1 MALTLRQLEIFLAVA
16 ETGHVTTAAKKI
28 YLTQSA
34 VSMAISEMEN
44 ILNGPLFDRQ
54 GKKLVLND
62 RGRFLL
68 PHARE
73 ILNKVRNLELLLS
86 EPEDKIVG
94 TLHVGA
100 SSTIGNYVMPF
111 IVSAFIEK
119 YPDAEIKLIVGNT
132 RQIEERIEEGELDIG
147 FVGGSVQSDRIQVKP
162 WLEDRL
168 RIIAGTKHPLA
179 KKEKVTLKD
188 LEEAR
193 WIIREEGSGIAEI
206 FENVIVKKLPK
217 LNVFLRLGHT
227 EAIKKAV
234 EAGLG
239 ITCLSVLTVCR
250 EVQQGW
256 IKVLDVPELEIN
268 HRLSMIMRKDKLKT
282 RLLSEF
288 MNFCEVVNEC
298 CQAHQTCFTSPNQ
311 LFELLTQPEEA
322 SVAQ

>member
-28 YLTQSA
+28 FLTQSA

-73 ILNKVRNLELLLS
+73 IVNKIRNLELLLS

-100 SSTIGNYVMPF
+100 STTIGNYVMPF

-119 YPDAEIKLIVGNT
+119 YPEAEIKLIVGNT
-132 RQIEERIEEGELDIG
+132 RHIENQVEEGILDIG
-147 FVGGSVQSDRIQVKP
+147 FVGGSIQSDKIAVKP

-168 RIIAGTKHPLA
+168 YIIAGSNHPLA

-188 LEEAR
+188 LEKAR
-193 WIIREEGSGIAEI
+193 WIVREEGSGVAEI
-206 FENVIVKKLPK
+206 FENVIAKQLPK
-217 LNVFLRLGHT
+217 INVFLRLGHT

-239 ITCLSVLTVCR
+239 ITCLSALTVCR
-250 EVQQGW
+250 EVEHGW
-256 IKVLDVPELEIN
+256 IKILDVPELDIS
-268 HRLSMIMRKDKLKT
+268 HRLSTILRKDKLKT
-282 RLLSEF
+282 KLLSEF
-288 MNFCEVVNEC
+288 MNFCEVLKEC
-298 CQAHQTCFTSPNQ
+298 CQAQNACFTSPEQ
-311 LFELLTQPEEA
+311 LVSILSNYEA
-322 SVAQ
+322 IPT